1 MERETTDH
9 KKVGI
14 DLCRY
19 ESVNDTSLYSIVE
32 REQTVATIEEWSL
45 TRVSYV
51 LDDPIQKLVW
61 TLENR
66 LEPIR
71 LLIDRDTC
79 TFAGVIIVLI
89 KERIDLMK
97 RVHILTPEENKL
109 SSKQL
114 EEYMEF
120 AAKK

>member
-1 MERETTDH
+1 MNFFPCFVLERETTDH

-19 ESVNDTSLYSIVE
+19 ENVNDTSLYSTVE

-51 LDDPIQKLVW
+51 LDDSIQKLVW

-79 TFAGVIIVLI
+79 KKMQV
-89 KERIDLMK
+89 
-97 RVHILTPEENKL
+97 
-109 SSKQL
+109 SSL
-114 EEYMEF
+114 C
-120 AAKK
+120 

>member
-71 LLIDRDTC
+71 LLIDRDVSSSD
-79 TFAGVIIVLI
+79 VIIVPI
-89 KERIDLMK
+89 SKTKQNKTRYRK
-97 RVHILTPEENKL
+97 R
-109 SSKQL
+109 
-114 EEYMEF
+114 
-120 AAKK
+120 

>member
-1 MERETTDH
+1 MNFFLCFVLERETTDH

-14 DLCRY
+14 DFCRY
-19 ESVNDTSLYSIVE
+19 ESVNDTSLYSTVE

-45 TRVSYV
+45 TCVSYV

-79 TFAGVIIVLI
+79 IFYRCHHCVN
-89 KERIDLMK
+89 K
-97 RVHILTPEENKL
+97 RKD
-109 SSKQL
+109 
-114 EEYMEF
+114 
-120 AAKK
+120 

>member
-19 ESVNDTSLYSIVE
+19 ENANDTSLYSTVE

-51 LDDPIQKLVW
+51 LDDSIQKLVW

-79 TFAGVIIVLI
+79 KKMQV
-89 KERIDLMK
+89 
-97 RVHILTPEENKL
+97 
-109 SSKQL
+109 SSL
-114 EEYMEF
+114 C
-120 AAKK
+120 